1 MENEQTMDIG
11 MTSAGNYQ
19 VVIAGRLDK
28 GWEDWFNGTQNPL
41 ESNQSGSPVTTLNCH
56 VRDQSELLGVLNR
69 LNSLNFP
76 LISVRLLGKQG

>member
-1 MENEQTMDIG
+1 MENEQEMAIG

-28 GWEDWFNGTQNPL
+28 GWEDWFNGTQDQL
-41 ESNQSGSPVTTLNCH
+41 ESSRPGSPITTLNCH

-76 LISVRLLGKQG
+76 IIGLRLLGRKE